1 MQKLVMGNAHGTS
14 HPNGRSYGGK
24 RGAMPTYR
32 YRLLELPSEPTYNE
46 MSNIENMRRRP
57 SVESVTYVRR
67 DSLLTSQLEHIQKLF
82 F

>member
-1 MQKLVMGNAHGTS
+1 MGPPIRTGALTAVNAV
-14 HPNGRSYGGK
+14 PC
-24 RGAMPTYR
+24 
-32 YRLLELPSEPTYNE
+32 RLIDTDCLNCRQSRHITIE

-67 DSLLTSQLEHIQKLF
+67 DSLLASQLEHIQKLF